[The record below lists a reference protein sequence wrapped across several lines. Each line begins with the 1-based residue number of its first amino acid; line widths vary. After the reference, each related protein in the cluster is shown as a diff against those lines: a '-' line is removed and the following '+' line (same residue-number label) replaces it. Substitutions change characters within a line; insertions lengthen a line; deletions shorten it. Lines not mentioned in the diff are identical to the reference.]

1 MDKNLMVTGIAIKEI
16 EGVFCQPF
24 QHLINERQQVI
35 SFFGLIKLPVVDTH
49 SLSCDGSL
57 WNQFIL
63 AIFHDRHTSFLGH
76 YLNWTHPLAIRD
88 GINDPSM

>member
-76 YLNWTHPLAIRD
+76 NMNRAYPLVVRD
-88 GINDPSM
+88 KIDYPNM